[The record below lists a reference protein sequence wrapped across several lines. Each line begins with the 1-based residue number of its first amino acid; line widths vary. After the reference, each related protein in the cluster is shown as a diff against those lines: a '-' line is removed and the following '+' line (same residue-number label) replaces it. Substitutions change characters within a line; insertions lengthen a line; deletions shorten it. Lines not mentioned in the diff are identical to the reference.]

1 MSTIYQTILAT
12 IKVVCLW
19 FRLQDAQVYII
30 FAQITLRI
38 SEILVTSYPNLLFI
52 ATPIS
57 NSCHIRQKPDELLL
71 LAYLFELVSNEL
83 SSKARILVQIFAQYA
98 IESKNDF
105 HLESRFDLNS
115 YPSHLRQVAS
125 Q

>member
-19 FRLQDAQVYII
+19 FRLQDAQMYII

-57 NSCHIRQKPDELLL
+57 NSCHIREKPDEM
-71 LAYLFELVSNEL
+71 
-83 SSKARILVQIFAQYA
+83 
-98 IESKNDF
+98 ESKNDF

-115 YPSHLRQVAS
+115 YPSHLWQVAP
-125 Q
+125 